1 MGASAI
7 VMMIVAIGTV
17 WGGLVGSAVY
27 LVKHPVD
34 DE

>member
-1 MGASAI
+1 MTTSAI

-17 WGGLVGSAVY
+17 WGSLGAAIAY

-34 DE
+34 E